1 MLEKT
6 PESYLGC
13 KEIQQVHHKGD
24 QSWVFIG
31 RSDVEAKTL
40 KFWPPDAKSWL
51 IWKDPDAGKDWRRR
65 RRGQQRMRWLD
76 GITGSVDMS
85 FSKLWVDF
93 CYFYLLIWYDDLFS
107 TTDDIFIS
115 FSHPYLYFLK
125 TYSILIQYVMLNY
138 SVYESISC

>member
-1 MLEKT
+1 MFLNN
-6 PESYLGC
+6 
-13 KEIQQVHHKGD
+13 I
-24 QSWVFIG
+24 
-31 RSDVEAKTL
+31 
-40 KFWPPDAKSWL
+40 
-51 IWKDPDAGKDWRRR
+51 
-65 RRGQQRMRWLD
+65 
-76 GITGSVDMS
+76 
-85 FSKLWVDF
+85 DF